1 MSGKCDDDKC
11 DKMFDIRRKDSEVV
25 VGEDRG
31 FDEFDRRVITLQEH
45 SKKSVKIINELFI
58 DEQEVVFH
66 KEESS
71 ISSSKLDL
79 SLSDLDFT
87 FRKAAVV
94 SFKFESFKVEELKK
108 NKNSLI
114 RTIDPFG
121 DLPHIN
127 HIHGN
132 CRTIVGGS
140 MHVFYQLLISIEKA
154 ILLPVTLSNLPF
166 KLLLDSYGKVFIDL
180 SDFEDEF
187 RGISYLRK
195 LSSKKSGTIS
205 SFREVVLQ
213 EFNEL
218 LVFSIGV
225 PSFFQFSLRQC
236 LMCISCRA
244 ISKRCKVVSK
254 HLLKV
259 KIDCP
264 VRTTSISELLR

>member
-1 MSGKCDDDKC
+1 MSGKCDEKC
-11 DKMFDIRRKDSEVV
+11 DKMLAMRRKDSEVV
-25 VGEDRG
+25 VQEDRG

-45 SKKSVKIINELFI
+45 SKKSVKIINALFI
-58 DEQEVVFH
+58 DKEEVVFY

-79 SLSDLDFT
+79 SLSELDVT
-87 FRKAAVV
+87 IRKAAEL
-94 SFKFESFKVEELKK
+94 SFQFESFKEEELKK

-121 DLPHIN
+121 DLPHID

-154 ILLPVTLSNLPF
+154 ILLPVTLSHLPF

-195 LSSKKSGTIS
+195 MSSKRSGTIA

-213 EFNEL
+213 EFNDL
-218 LVFSIGV
+218 MVFSIGV
-225 PSFFQFSLRQC
+225 PSFFQFSLRQNF
-236 LMCISCRA
+236 MCITCRS
-244 ISKRCKVVSK
+244 ISKRCNVVRK
-254 HLLKV
+254 HFLEV
-259 KIDCP
+259 KICCL